1 MIKIETYLT
10 EEIKQS
16 ALPEEFKAVMH
27 SLTIGSGG
35 LRNAVTFLIRNVLF
49 SYDYDKS
56 IDSYVQKEN
65 LHENQAQ
72 CLDLLNRTMPTLN
85 ADRTARHEKKLA
97 EWMSLDVE
105 QKAEKSPPKLNLFL
119 PYEKTITK
127 NTYSQCLNDVLLEN
141 AIKLKESESEFKD
154 YTVLPSYVAQ
164 AVLQKTAE
172 SFKLHFKALSEFN
185 ANPETFKGKPQMPGF
200 LPKGSTCGFELD
212 VSRFSKSG
220 KLMTM
225 KPEYRLYSNKNK
237 TEFLS
242 QETIEKYNNLD
253 VKTMLGVDK
262 FKTIRIVSNKNSKNP
277 KVEVV
282 KVINIDIE
290 ESSFL
295 GHVLAKYPSFYDKKL
310 KHQNDALREMAR
322 LQPTIKAMGLDLGM
336 NNVVTMAFTNGGK
349 SLVVTG
355 KQFLKNIAKL
365 DLQMDKRKSALTTA
379 NVKELQDKKEQG
391 TKLERKE
398 ILELNVFT
406 KSIYADA
413 QYSTLLARKNNITE
427 DFLHKLSKAIVETA
441 TEKGIELLV
450 VGKNYHWKT
459 ESNMGSKNNRT
470 FHNLPHAKLIELIR
484 YKAMLQGIA
493 LLEQEESY
501 TSKASFVNNDNMPIY
516 QEDKSN
522 KQLFSGKRNKY
533 WYEYRINKSKKKL
546 HADVNGALN
555 ILRKALVWFKN
566 TKDRCLALKHQL
578 HDLKLFGKKK
588 FWDYKIPM
596 FRVESGKTLAVA

>member
-1 MIKIETYLT
+1 MKKIETYLT
-10 EEIKQS
+10 EEIMQS
-16 ALPEEFKAVMH
+16 ALTDEFKAIMH
-27 SLTIGSGG
+27 SLTIGAGG
-35 LRNAVTFLIRNVLF
+35 LKNAVTFHIRNVLF
-49 SYDYDKS
+49 AYDYDKS
-56 IDSYVQKEN
+56 IGYVQKEN
-65 LHENQAQ
+65 LHENQTQ
-72 CLDLLNRTMPTLN
+72 CLDLLNRTIPLLN
-85 ADRTARHEKKLA
+85 AGRTAKHEKKMA
-97 EWMSLDVE
+97 EWNALDDE
-105 QKAEKSPPKLNLFL
+105 QKTEKSAPKLSLFL

-127 NTYSQCLNDVLLEN
+127 NTYYQCLNDVLLES

-164 AVLQKTAE
+164 AILQKTAE
-172 SFKLHFKALSEFN
+172 SFKLHFKALAEYN
-185 ANPETFKGKPQMPGF
+185 ANSEAFKGKPQMPGF

-225 KPEYRLYSNKNK
+225 KPEYRLYSDHKK
-237 TEFLS
+237 TNLLS
-242 QETIEKYNNLD
+242 HTVLEKYNELD
-253 VKTMLGVDK
+253 VKTMLGIEK
-262 FKTIRIVSNKNSKNP
+262 FKTIRIVPSKNSSGL

-282 KVINIDIE
+282 KVVEVDVD

-295 GHVLAKYPSFYDKKL
+295 GQVIAKYPSFYDKKL
-310 KHQNDALREMAR
+310 KHQNDILREMAR
-322 LQPTIKAMGLDLGM
+322 LQTTTKAMGLDLGM
-336 NNVVTMAFTNGGK
+336 NNVVTMAFTNGDK

-355 KQFLKNIAKL
+355 KQFLKGIAKL
-365 DLQMDKRKSALTTA
+365 DLLMDKRKSALTTA
-379 NVKELQDKKEQG
+379 KVKSLQEKTEKG
-391 TKLERKE
+391 TKLEHKE
-398 ILELNVFT
+398 IIELNAFT
-406 KSIYADA
+406 KTVYADA
-413 QYSTLLARKNNITE
+413 KYRLLLARKNNITE
-427 DFLHKLSKAIVETA
+427 DFLHKLSKAIVELA
-441 TEKGIELLV
+441 VAKGIELMV

-470 FHNLPHAKLIELIR
+470 FHNLPHARLIEVIR

-501 TSKASFVNNDNMPIY
+501 TSKASFVNDDNMPIY

-522 KQLFSGKRNKY
+522 KQLFSGKRNKH
-533 WYEYRINKSKKKL
+533 WYEYSINENKKKL

-566 TKDRCLALKHQL
+566 TKDICLALKHQL

-596 FRVESGKTLAVA
+596 FRVENGKTRASA

>member
-1 MIKIETYLT
+1 MIKIATYLT
-10 EEIKQS
+10 EEIEQS
-16 ALPEEFKAVMH
+16 ALTAEFKAVMH
-27 SLTIGSGG
+27 SLAIGSGG
-35 LRNAVTFLIRNVLF
+35 LINAVTFLIRNVLF
-49 SYDYDKS
+49 SYEFNKET
-56 IDSYVQKEN
+56 DSYVQKEK
-65 LHENQAQ
+65 LHENQTQ
-72 CLDLLNRTMPTLN
+72 CLDLLNRTMLLLN
-85 ADRTARHEKKLA
+85 TDRVKKYEKKMA
-97 EWMSLDVE
+97 EWNALDDE
-105 QKAEKSPPKLNLFL
+105 QKTEKLAPKLNLL
-119 PYEKTITK
+119 EQYGKTVSK
-127 NTYSQCLNDVLLEN
+127 NTYYQCLNDVLLEN
-141 AIKLKESESEFKD
+141 AIKLKESEGEFKD

-172 SFKLHFKALSEFN
+172 SFKLHFKALLEYN
-185 ANPETFKGKPQMPGF
+185 ANPEAFKGKPQLPGF

-212 VSRFSKSG
+212 VSRLSKSG

-225 KPEYRLYSNKNK
+225 KPEYRLYSNRNK
-237 TEFLS
+237 TALLS
-242 QETIEKYNNLD
+242 KDIVAKYNELD
-253 VKTMLGVDK
+253 VKTMLGVEK
-262 FKTIRIVSNKNSKNP
+262 FKTIRIVPSKNSINF

-282 KVINIDIE
+282 KVVEVDVE

-295 GHVLAKYPSFYDKKL
+295 GQVIAKYPSFYEKKL

-336 NNVVTMAFTNGGK
+336 NNVVTMAFTNGDK

-355 KQFLKNIAKL
+355 KQFLKDMAKL
-365 DLQMDKRKSALTTA
+365 DLQMDKRKSELTSEK
-379 NVKELQDKKEQG
+379 VKELQNEKEQG
-391 TKLERKE
+391 TKLEQKE
-398 ILELNVFT
+398 IIELNAFAKT
-406 KSIYADA
+406 MYADA
-413 QYSTLLARKNNITE
+413 QYRLLLNKKNNITE

-441 TEKGIELLV
+441 ETKGMELLV

-470 FHNLPHAKLIELIR
+470 FHNLPHAKLIAMIR

-501 TSKASFVNNDNMPIY
+501 TSKASFVNNDNIPIY
-516 QEDKSN
+516 QEDKSK
-522 KQLFSGKRNKY
+522 KQLFSGKRNKH
-533 WYEYRINKSKKKL
+533 WYEYNINNTKKKL

-566 TKDRCLALKHQL
+566 TKEICLALKHQL

-588 FWDYKIPM
+588 FWDYNLPM

>member
-27 SLTIGSGG
+27 SLTIGAGG
-35 LRNAVTFLIRNVLF
+35 LKNAVTFLIRNVLF
-49 SYDYDKS
+49 SYNYDKS
-56 IDSYVQKEN
+56 IDGYVQKEN
-65 LHENQAQ
+65 LHENQTQ
-72 CLDLLNRTMPTLN
+72 CLDLLNRTIPLLN
-85 ADRTARHEKKLA
+85 ADRVKKYEKKIA
-97 EWMSLDVE
+97 EWNGLDE
-105 QKAEKSPPKLNLFL
+105 GQKAEKLLPKLNLFL

-127 NTYSQCLNDVLLEN
+127 NTYYQCLNDVLLEN
-141 AIKLKESESEFKD
+141 AIKLKESASEFKD

-172 SFKLHFKALSEFN
+172 SFKLHFKALSEYSI
-185 ANPETFKGKPQMPGF
+185 NPEAFNGKPQMPGF

-225 KPEYRLYSNKNK
+225 KPEYRLYSDNKK
-237 TEFLS
+237 TVLLPEN
-242 QETIEKYNNLD
+242 IVAKYNDLD
-253 VKTMLGVDK
+253 VKTMLGVEK
-262 FKTIRIVSNKNSKNP
+262 FKTVRIVPSKNSSGL

-282 KVINIDIE
+282 KVVDINVE

-295 GHVLAKYPSFYDKKL
+295 GQIIAKYPSFYEKKL
-310 KHQNDALREMAR
+310 KHQNNILREMAR
-322 LQPTIKAMGLDLGM
+322 LQPTIKAMGLDMGM
-336 NNVVTMAFTNGGK
+336 NNVATMAFTNGDK

-355 KQFLKNIAKL
+355 KQFLKDIAKL
-365 DLQMDKRKSALTTA
+365 DLLMDKRKSTLASTK
-379 NVKELQDKKEQG
+379 VKELQDKKEQG
-391 TKLERKE
+391 TKLEHKE
-398 ILELNVFT
+398 ILELNAFT
-406 KSIYADA
+406 KTVYADA
-413 QYSTLLARKNNITE
+413 QYRLLLTRKNNITE

-441 TEKGIELLV
+441 MAKGVELMV

-459 ESNMGSKNNRT
+459 ESDMGSKNNRA
-470 FHNLPHAKLIELIR
+470 FHNLPHAKLIEMIR
-484 YKAMLQGIA
+484 YKAMLKGIA

-501 TSKASFVNNDNMPIY
+501 TSKASFVNDDNMPIY

-522 KQLFSGKRNKY
+522 KQLFSGKRNKH
-533 WYEYRINKSKKKL
+533 WYEYSVNKTKKKL

-566 TKDRCLALKHQL
+566 TKNICLALKHQL

-596 FRVESGKTLAVA
+596 FRVEVGKTLAVA

>member
-1 MIKIETYLT
+1 MIKIETYIT

-16 ALPEEFKAVMH
+16 ALTEEFKAVMR
-27 SLTIGSGG
+27 SLTIGAGG

-65 LHENQAQ
+65 LHENQIQ
-72 CLDLLNRTMPTLN
+72 CLDLLNRTIPLLN
-85 ADRTARHEKKLA
+85 TDRVKKYEKKMA
-97 EWMSLDVE
+97 EWNVLLEVE
-105 QKAEKSPPKLNLFL
+105 KADKTIPKLNLLL
-119 PYEKTITK
+119 PYEKTISK
-127 NTYSQCLNDVLLEN
+127 NTYYQCLNEVLLEN

-172 SFKLHFKALSEFN
+172 SFKFYFKALSEYGK
-185 ANPETFKGKPQMPGF
+185 NPEAFKGRPQMPGF

-225 KPEYRLYSNKNK
+225 KPEYRLYANRNK
-237 TEFLS
+237 TELLNS
-242 QETIEKYNNLD
+242 EIIEKYNALD
-253 VKTMLGVDK
+253 VKTMLGIEK
-262 FKTIRIVSNKNSKNP
+262 FKTIRIVLSKNSSGL

-282 KVINIDIE
+282 KVVEVNVE

-295 GHVLAKYPSFYDKKL
+295 GQVIAKYPGFYEKKL

-322 LQPTIKAMGLDLGM
+322 LQPTIKAMGLDMGM
-336 NNVVTMAFTNGGK
+336 NNVVTMAFTNGDK

-355 KQFLKNIAKL
+355 KQFLKDMAKL
-365 DLQMDKRKSALTTA
+365 DLLLDKRKSELTTA
-379 NVKELQDKKEQG
+379 KVKELQDKKEQG
-391 TKLERKE
+391 IKLERKE
-398 ILELNVFT
+398 IIELNAFT
-406 KSIYADA
+406 KTVYADA
-413 QYSTLLARKNNITE
+413 QYLLLLAKKNNITE
-427 DFLHKLSKAIVETA
+427 DFLHKLSKAMVETA
-441 TEKGIELLV
+441 VTKGIELMV
-450 VGKNYHWKT
+450 VGRNYHWKT

-470 FHNLPHAKLIELIR
+470 FHNLPHARLIEMIR
-484 YKAMLQGIA
+484 YKAMLKGIA

-501 TSKASFVNNDNMPIY
+501 TSKASFVNNDNLPIY
-516 QEDKSN
+516 QENKSN
-522 KQLFSGKRNKY
+522 KQLFSGKRNKH
-533 WYEYRINKSKKKL
+533 WYEYDVNRAKKKL

-566 TKDRCLALKHQL
+566 TKNISLALKHKL

-588 FWDYKIPM
+588 FWDYNVPM
-596 FRVESGKTLAVA
+596 FRVEVGKTLAGA

>member
-1 MIKIETYLT
+1 MIKIATYLT

-16 ALPEEFKAVMH
+16 ALTEEFKAVMH
-27 SLTIGSGG
+27 SLIIGAGG
-35 LRNAVTFLIRNVLF
+35 LKNAVTFLIRNVLL
-49 SYDYDKS
+49 SYNYDKS
-56 IDSYVQKEN
+56 IDGYVQKEN
-65 LHENQAQ
+65 LHENQTQ
-72 CLDLLNRTMPTLN
+72 CLDLLNRTMAFLN
-85 ADRTARHEKKLA
+85 ADRAKKYKKKIA
-97 EWMSLDVE
+97 AWNSLDEE
-105 QKAEKSPPKLNLFL
+105 QKTEKTEPKPNLLL

-127 NTYSQCLNDVLLEN
+127 NTYYQCLNDVLLEN

-172 SFKLHFKALSEFN
+172 SFKIHFKALSEYSK
-185 ANPETFKGKPQMPGF
+185 NPESFKGKPQMPGF

-225 KPEYRLYSNKNK
+225 KHEYRLYSNRNK
-237 TEFLS
+237 TGFLS
-242 QETIEKYNNLD
+242 QETIEKYNNLN
-253 VKTMLGVDK
+253 VKTMLGIEK
-262 FKTIRIVSNKNSKNP
+262 FKTIRIVPCKNFNP

-290 ESSFL
+290 ECSFL
-295 GHVLAKYPSFYDKKL
+295 GQVLAKYPNFYEKKL
-310 KHQNDALREMAR
+310 KHQNDALKEMAR
-322 LQPTIKAMGLDLGM
+322 LQPTIKAMGLDMGM
-336 NNVVTMAFTNGGK
+336 NNVVTMAFTNGDK

-355 KQFLKNIAKL
+355 KQFLKDMAKL
-365 DLQMDKRKSALTTA
+365 DLLMDKRKSTLASTK
-379 NVKELQDKKEQG
+379 VKELQNKKEQG
-391 TKLERKE
+391 IKLEHNE
-398 ILELNVFT
+398 IIELNVFT
-406 KSIYADA
+406 KAMYTDA
-413 QYSTLLARKNNITE
+413 KYSMLLARKNNITE

-441 TEKGIELLV
+441 TAKGMELLV
-450 VGKNYHWKT
+450 VGKNHHWKT
-459 ESNMGSKNNRT
+459 ESNIGSKNNRT
-470 FHNLPHAKLIELIR
+470 FHNLPHAKLIDMIR
-484 YKAMLQGIA
+484 YKAMLKGIA

-522 KQLFSGKRNKY
+522 KQLFSGKRNKH
-533 WYEYRINKSKKKL
+533 WYEYDVNRAKKKL

-566 TKDRCLALKHQL
+566 TKDICLALKHQL

-588 FWDYKIPM
+588 FWDYNIPM
-596 FRVESGKTLAVA
+596 FRGEVGKTLAIA

>member
-16 ALPEEFKAVMH
+16 ALIDEFKAIMH
-27 SLTIGSGG
+27 SLTIGAGG

-49 SYDYDKS
+49 SYEYSKET
-56 IDSYVQKEN
+56 DSYTQKEN
-65 LHENQAQ
+65 LHENQTQ
-72 CLDLLNRTMPTLN
+72 CLDLLNRTMLLLN
-85 ADRTARHEKKLA
+85 VERAKKYEKKLS
-97 EWMSLDVE
+97 EWNVLPE
-105 QKAEKSPPKLNLFL
+105 EEKSAPKLNLL
-119 PYEKTITK
+119 EQYGKTVSK
-127 NTYSQCLNDVLLEN
+127 NTYYQCLNDVLLEN

-172 SFKLHFKALSEFN
+172 SFKLHFKALSEYN
-185 ANPETFKGKPQMPGF
+185 ANPEAFKGRPQMPGF

-225 KPEYRLYSNKNK
+225 KPEYRLYSNRNK
-237 TEFLS
+237 TELLS
-242 QETIEKYNNLD
+242 EDIVAKYNELD

-262 FKTIRIVSNKNSKNP
+262 FKTIRIVPSKNSSGLKI
-277 KVEVV
+277 EVV

-295 GHVLAKYPSFYDKKL
+295 GQVLNKYPSFYDKKL
-310 KHQNDALREMAR
+310 KHQNDVLREMAR
-322 LQPTIKAMGLDLGM
+322 LQPTIKAMGLDMGM
-336 NNVVTMAFTNGGK
+336 NNVVTMAFTNGDK

-355 KQFLKNIAKL
+355 KQFLKDIAKL
-365 DLQMDKRKSALTTA
+365 DLLMDKRKSALTTA
-379 NVKELQDKKEQG
+379 KVKELQNKKNEG
-391 TKLERKE
+391 TKLEHKE
-398 ILELNVFT
+398 IIELNAFAKT
-406 KSIYADA
+406 MYADA
-413 QYSTLLARKNNITE
+413 QYKLLLARKNNITE

-441 TEKGIELLV
+441 AEKGIELVV

-501 TSKASFVNNDNMPIY
+501 TSKASFVNDDDIPIY

-522 KQLFSGKRNKY
+522 KQLFSGKRNKN
-533 WYEYRINKSKKKL
+533 WYEYNVNRTKKKL

-566 TKDRCLALKHQL
+566 TKDICLALKHQL
-578 HDLKLFGKKK
+578 HDVKLFGKKK
-588 FWDYKIPM
+588 FWNYIIQK
-596 FRVESGKTLAVA
+596 FRDEVGKTLAVA